1 MSTLLLTGA
10 KYCFV
15 LFDNLSYTLFLYYK
29 IFIFIYL
36 YTVYYSGY
44 LRDFSFFNECV
55 YRGLKIKDDS
65 ESTTNMMKVIRM
77 RLPIP
82 QQRLVVL
89 HS

>member
-29 IFIFIYL
+29 NVIFIYL

-44 LRDFSFFNECV
+44 LRDFAFFNECV